1 MFHGNGGFIL
11 DVEEGVALHDNGC
24 WEEMKRR
31 FLYSFYIGRSW
42 MLLRR

>member
-1 MFHGNGGFIL
+1 MILYIERLERMFHVNGGFIL

-31 FLYSFYIGRSW
+31 FL
-42 MLLRR
+42 